1 MPSGPSNPFAD
12 RDRER
17 DRVREA
23 TDIVR
28 LVGEHVALKPKGREF
43 VGLCPFHDD
52 NNPSMYVVPA
62 KGIFHCFVCQAGG
75 DVYSFVQ
82 RLHKMDFPEAIRYLA
97 ERAGIELAPWKPA
110 RTIGGGGAGDDSG
123 GYSGAGGRVSRRELL
138 GANSTACD
146 FFRAILRHSEHGRA
160 AREVI
165 ERRSISPEM
174 VEAFALGASPDRW
187 DGLALTIQGKGM
199 SVNAF
204 EQAGL
209 LKRRGGGGGAS
220 DANEEGGAFPPTS
233 NAGHYDAL
241 RNRLIFPIHDAT
253 GRIIAFG
260 GRKIR
265 DEDEPK
271 YLNSPETELF
281 KKSSTLYGLFQA
293 SKSIQHERTAIV
305 TEGYTDTIACHQAG
319 LTNAVATLGT
329 ALTNGHAR
337 VLQRYCDTIVL
348 LFDGDSAG
356 EKAAE
361 RAVEVLFASDV
372 DVKIA
377 TLAGLTDAKD
387 PDELLKREGGLEV
400 LRAAIAQ
407 ARPILNFRYER
418 LRERLKGPALTRRF
432 DEEIQTL
439 VRLGYAALRPERK
452 RVIQRQLAATWGL
465 SEPVIFARF
474 KEKGVRA
481 AETALNRPNRA
492 SATPAPETIDVLIG
506 CIIADEALWAEL
518 PDEER
523 AMLRAAAESGDNI
536 PRTRVAKAMLEIAS
550 SDDPCGLMTLHDR
563 MALSE
568 DRALAISLSEW
579 VRRECEGDEERID
592 RLRRDTLTRLLRE
605 RRDHRLIEPKPGV
618 NGEAA
623 NPAARLESLRDQHRT
638 LGPNR
643 TNLPR
648 PPGT

>member
-52 NNPSMYVVPA
+52 HSPSMYVVPA
-62 KGIFHCFVCQAGG
+62 KGIFHCFVCGAGG
-75 DVYSFVQ
+75 DVYTFVQ

-110 RTIGGGGAGDDSG
+110 RASGSGSIDDSG
-123 GYSGAGGRVSRRELL
+123 GHGAGGGRVSRRELL
-138 GANSTACD
+138 AANSAACD
-146 FFRAILRHSEHGRA
+146 YFRAILRHAEHGRA
-160 AREVI
+160 AREVV
-165 ERRSISPEM
+165 ERRGISPEM
-174 VEAFALGASPDRW
+174 VEAFALGASADRW
-187 DGLALTIQGKGM
+187 DGLSLTIQSKGLPV
-199 SVNAF
+199 SAF

-209 LKRRGGGGGAS
+209 LKRRGAS
-220 DANEEGGAFPPTS
+220 DAGEEPGAFQSASGT
-233 NAGHYDAL
+233 GHYDAL

-253 GRIIAFG
+253 GRVIAFG

-281 KKSSTLYGLFQA
+281 KKSSTLDGLFQA
-293 SKSIQHERTAIV
+293 SKTIQHERTAIV

-329 ALTNGHAR
+329 ALTSGHAR

-377 TLAGLTDAKD
+377 TLGGLTDAKD

-418 LRERLKGPALTRRF
+418 LRERLKGPSLTRRF

-465 SEPVIFARF
+465 SEAVIFERF

-481 AETALNRPNRA
+481 ADTVIARPHRA
-492 SATPAPETIDVLIG
+492 SPVPKTLDVLIG
-506 CIIADEALWAEL
+506 CVIADEALWAEL

-523 AMLRAAAESGDNI
+523 AVLRAASDASDADS
-536 PRTRVAKAMLEIAS
+536 RARVARAMLEIAS
-550 SDDPCGLMTLHDR
+550 SDEPCGLMTLHDR
-563 MALSE
+563 LALSE
-568 DRALAISLSEW
+568 DRSLAILLSEW
-579 VRRECEGDEERID
+579 VRRECEDDEERID
-592 RLRRDTLTRLLRE
+592 RLRRDSLARLLRE
-605 RRDHRLIEPKPGV
+605 GRGDRLIEPKPGA
-618 NGEAA
+618 NG
-623 NPAARLESLRDQHRT
+623 NTVGPAARLESLRDQHRT

-643 TNLPR
+643 ANLPR